1 MAKKPSS
8 GSKRAKRPVS
18 QSAVKGGGIMSLNKS
33 NTSPFMKFVI
43 ILVIVAMVTLFLY
56 GGIAGLIQLF
66 QAPPAA
72 PVVDPVVAIQKK
84 YDPQLQNID
93 TALASNPASYTLLVA
108 AGNKRFDYA
117 LELMQLV
124 SAQSTV
130 ALVPAAEQWT
140 ATKDV
145 FQRAVEANKSA
156 ESGVLVDY
164 SIATYYSG
172 DTTGAVKIASGVIK
186 KDPTFAPAHYNIAIF
201 FEGLGDTARAIAA
214 YQAYLALDPTGK
226 AGGNPDFAK
235 AQLKALGAPEKAP
248 GSVIPTGS
256 TALTGSAP
264 ATP

>member
-8 GSKRAKRPVS
+8 SSKRTKRPVS

-43 ILVIVAMVTLFLY
+43 ILVIVSMVTLFLY

-66 QAPPAA
+66 QTPPAA
-72 PVVDPVVAIQKK
+72 PVVDPVVAIQRK
-84 YDPQLQNID
+84 YDPQLQNLD
-93 TALASNPASYTLLVA
+93 TALASNPESYTLLVA
-108 AGNKRFDYA
+108 AGNRRFDYA

-124 SAQSTV
+124 SDQSTA
-130 ALVPAAEQWT
+130 ALVPAVEQWT

-145 FQRAVEANKSA
+145 FQKAVKANKNA

-172 DTTGAVKIASGVIK
+172 DTTGAVKIATGVIK

-201 FEGLGDTARAIAA
+201 FEGLGDTAKAIAA

-235 AQLKALGAPEKAP
+235 TQLKALGAPEKAP

-256 TALTGSAP
+256 AAPTGSAP